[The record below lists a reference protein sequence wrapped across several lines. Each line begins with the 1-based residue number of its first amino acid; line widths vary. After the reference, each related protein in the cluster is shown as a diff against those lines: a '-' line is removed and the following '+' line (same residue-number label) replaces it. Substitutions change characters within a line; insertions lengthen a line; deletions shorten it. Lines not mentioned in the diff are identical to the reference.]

1 VGATPLYGATTAK
14 ERTEGQNKKGKQIM
28 NITNIKRHLRRTF
41 FALALLGTLLALP
54 SANGDTGA
62 VLPLVQANPDS
73 TLSPTVLSATTWYVP
88 GVQEDEVNII
98 DSTYYVLNPGTQPA
112 AVTLSLRRGG
122 DGTEVGT
129 TSGTLQPGSQG
140 AFGSANANQSNE
152 VVTGYVVIT
161 SDVPVILFAYQR
173 YAASED
179 GGPGIHY
186 LRYPLDAF
194 PGPRQR

>member
-1 VGATPLYGATTAK
+1 M
-14 ERTEGQNKKGKQIM
+14 NKS
-28 NITNIKRHLRRTF
+28 NIKHQLRRTLSA
-41 FALALLGTLLALP
+41 FAVTGALLMLP
-54 SANGDTGA
+54 SANGDTRA
-62 VLPLVQANPDS
+62 VPPLMQANPGS
-73 TLSPTVLSATTWYVP
+73 TQSPTALGSTTWYVP